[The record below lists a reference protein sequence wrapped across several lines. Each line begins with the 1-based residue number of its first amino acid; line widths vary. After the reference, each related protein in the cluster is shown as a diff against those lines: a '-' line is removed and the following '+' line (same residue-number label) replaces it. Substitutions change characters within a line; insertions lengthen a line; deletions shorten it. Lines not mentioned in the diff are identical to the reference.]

1 MKRTFFFIVLVLYVA
16 CSYKLETV
24 KTRVS
29 ETIQIPTKISRLGG
43 IFGRVIEKRS
53 HRPLSGVSVV
63 VEGARFETSSDNSGY
78 YELPGLPTGD
88 YDIVFMK
95 EKCDTVVVESFEM
108 NIGEKYKI
116 DVALTFLHK
125 SANVH
130 ASYDGG
136 WAYYPSARVKKE
148 EQEEFPPTETEKKEI
163 KKLPEAKTVTITDLN
178 VSEDKSQDVLEDK
191 EKKTTLSM
199 DREHVFDSISYPLK
213 AAAHNDNEEYPSFLE
228 YLDSFGHLG
237 GVYHHVFKD
246 RFIVRI
252 TDGQDRPVWNV
263 PFRIVDERGQGVWE
277 SVSYANGENIVYPH
291 IMFDPDSSGHIFVE
305 VDSEFEK
312 IREPLSE
319 TFQRITTLR
328 LLTKERLEEC
338 ALDLLFILDTTGSMD
353 DEIQQLKDTI
363 YSIYTRI
370 HGMFS
375 SVSIRFGLILYRDR
389 EDEYVVENKGFTE
402 DIDLFQVRVDRIE
415 ADGGGDYREDVQAA
429 LREAIEETPWNPD
442 AMKIAF
448 LIADAPPHLDY
459 RQRYNYVRA
468 ALEANRKGI
477 KLFTIGA
484 SGLDP
489 EGEYTF
495 RQVSALTYGEF
506 IFLTYGE
513 EGESEGTGKGKV
525 SHHTGDNYESHDLDD
540 LVVNIVRK
548 EISYQ
553 LPVSRIA
560 YVDMHPRYQANY
572 LIIRMNN
579 LWKQIGKQVGEFLDD
594 KPVGILAPFEIS
606 ETRLDTLARFLQE
619 ISVVSLIESQS
630 ISLVERDRL
639 EELLDER
646 RLALTGLL
654 ETKDYDEI
662 ALLSGANVI
671 FLGKV
676 EYAGVDRVVFMRAV
690 KTSDSQIIGA
700 ARIRL

>member
-1 MKRTFFFIVLVLYVA
+1 M
-16 CSYKLETV
+16 
-24 KTRVS
+24 
-29 ETIQIPTKISRLGG
+29 
-43 IFGRVIEKRS
+43 
-53 HRPLSGVSVV
+53 
-63 VEGARFETSSDNSGY
+63 
-78 YELPGLPTGD
+78 
-88 YDIVFMK
+88 
-95 EKCDTVVVESFEM
+95 
-108 NIGEKYKI
+108 I
-116 DVALTFLHK
+116 DVALTWKYNSK
-125 SANVH
+125 SWS
-130 ASYDGG
+130 SYGG
-136 WAYYPSARVKKE
+136 YYSPHVGARKVRTSERVKE
-148 EQEEFPPTETEKKEI
+148 ETEKLPEAPKEEP
-163 KKLPEAKTVTITDLN
+163 KKLPEARTLRITDLN
-178 VSEDKSQDVLEDK
+178 IESKEPPPISEDERSAMSFY
-191 EKKTTLSM
+191 T
-199 DREHVFDSISYPLK
+199 DRVRDFDGISHPLK

-228 YLDSFGHLG
+228 YLDRFGHLG
-237 GVYHHVFKD
+237 GVYHYVFKD

-263 PFRIVDERGQGVWE
+263 PFRVVDERGRAVWE

-291 IMFDPDSSGHIFVE
+291 IMYDPDSSSRFFVE
-305 VDSEFEK
+305 VDSESEK
-312 IREPLSE
+312 IREPLNE

-328 LLTKERLEEC
+328 LSRRERLREC

-375 SVSIRFGLILYRDR
+375 AVSIRFGLILYRDR
-389 EDEYVVENKGFTE
+389 EDEYVLENKGFTE
-402 DIDLFQVRVDRIE
+402 DIDLFQERVDRIE

-429 LREAIEETPWNPD
+429 LRAAIKETHWNPD
-442 AMKIAF
+442 AMKIGF

-468 ALEANRKGI
+468 ALEANQKGI

-495 RQVSALTYGEF
+495 RQVSTLTYGEF

-548 EISYQ
+548 ELSYQ

-579 LWKQIGKQVGEFLDD
+579 LWNQIGKQVGEFLDE

-646 RLALTGLL
+646 RLALAGLL